1 MWICGGG
8 SVVQPLI
15 REDQIDEYH
24 LSLIPTILGSGIRL
38 FGELA
43 DQRKLRLVHTQSTG
57 GIAELIYRRGGG
69 LMSWTQ
75 VSYLY
80 DGTYAGFLTCVFDS
94 FRHREEP
101 ADFTPFDQAA
111 ASFYPQRAV
120 ETHREK
126 ARRVYRS
133 LDQFG
138 REGKRWAVRGFLT
151 CLEERELWLWRFYQL
166 GFEEK
171 SAVSRDLTHP
181 VVDTVRK
188 AVRHLEEEAHLLT
201 GFVRFSELDGVLAGE
216 ISPKNRVLPLLRPH
230 FCGRYP
236 QEQFLLYDKT
246 HREALIH
253 VPGRWSILPMEEFQM
268 GRAGTEELQ
277 YRPLR
282 GGRIP
287 GAA

>member
-1 MWICGGG
+1 M
-8 SVVQPLI
+8 P
-15 REDQIDEYH
+15 
-24 LSLIPTILGSGIRL
+24 
-38 FGELA
+38 
-43 DQRKLRLVHTQSTG
+43 
-57 GIAELIYRRGGG
+57 
-69 LMSWTQ
+69 WTL

-201 GFVRFSELDGVLAGE
+201 GFVGFSELEGGVAGE
-216 ISPKNRVLPLLRPH
+216 ISPKNRVLPLLRVH
-230 FCGRYP
+230 FTQRLNT
-236 QEQFLLYDKT
+236 EAFVIFDRT
-246 HREALIH
+246 HREGLVH
-253 VPGRWSILPMEEFQM
+253 QGGRWAILPMEDFDSGPAEDRELYYRRLWRRFFQTIGIEGRTNPRCQNTHLPKRYRAMMTEFQPDE
-268 GRAGTEELQ
+268 GQ
-277 YRPLR
+277 
-282 GGRIP
+282 
-287 GAA
+287 AALPFP